1 MRIALITLALVAL
14 VFVGSIVYSISSK
27 EWVSLFPRQ
36 TKTSPP
42 ETSLEIETLK
52 YQIKTEEKLNELTQ
66 KIEQLTGEWARPN
79 QTQSSTTATWESV
92 LPVSGKFLAKIMP
105 AYELTVTKNSWI
117 YDLHIFDTS
126 ITYSTY
132 GDAKNALKVI
142 PLSIKY
148 DTFLKNMKAIWTDV
162 YTINETKTF
171 PFRSFYVNPPK
182 ADTLVRIVLEIESQV
197 LVIEIPKTKFV
208 SFKSLLL
215 KK

>member
-27 EWVSLFPRQ
+27 EWVSLFPKQ
-36 TKTSPP
+36 TKTSTP

-66 KIEQLTGEWARPN
+66 KIEKLTGEWVEQK
-79 QTQSSTTATWESV
+79 QTQPSNTATWESV
-92 LPVSGKFLAKIMP
+92 LPVSGKFLAQIMP
-105 AYELTVTKNSWI
+105 AYELTLTQNSWI
-117 YDLHIFDTS
+117 YDLRIFDMSTS
-126 ITYSTY
+126 YSTY
-132 GDAKNALKVI
+132 VDTKNALKVI
-142 PLSIKY
+142 PISLKY
-148 DTFLKNMKAIWTDV
+148 DTFLKNIKAIWTDV
-162 YTINETKTF
+162 YTVNETKTF

-197 LVIEIPKTKFV
+197 LVIEIPKTKFS

>member
-27 EWVSLFPRQ
+27 EGVSLFPKQ
-36 TKTSPP
+36 NKTSAP

-66 KIEQLTGEWARPN
+66 KIEKLTGEWVG
-79 QTQSSTTATWESV
+79 QSQIQSSTTATWETA

-105 AYELTVTKNSWI
+105 AYELTLTQNAWI
-117 YDLHIFDTS
+117 YDLRIFDVSTS
-126 ITYSTY
+126 YSTY
-132 GDAKNALKVI
+132 IDAKNALKVI
-142 PLSIKY
+142 PLSLKY
-148 DTFLKNMKAIWTDV
+148 DTFLKNMKAIWPDV
-162 YTINETKTF
+162 YTVNETKTF

-197 LVIEIPKTKFV
+197 LVIEIPKTKFA